1 MTPKTVLITGASRG
15 IGLEFARQ
23 CLARGDRVF
32 AACRTPQSA
41 HHLAALASDRL
52 HIIPLDVADA
62 ASIAA
67 AQRLV
72 REQTDSLDVLINNA
86 GILLDDEK
94 IPDNLAA
101 LDFERTAQV
110 FRVNATGALMVAR
123 AFLGMMRRGGIIA
136 SITSGYGS
144 LTLHTHSHTYA
155 YSASKAALNMF
166 MRALAHDRLTRGMC
180 VVVLDPG
187 WVRTDMGTEYAD
199 LAPSESV
206 GGMLRVID
214 SLKPADTGRF
224 LRWDGAEMP
233 W

>member
-1 MTPKTVLITGASRG
+1 MKMKNYLITGASRG
-15 IGLEFARQ
+15 IGLEFVRHL
-23 CLARGDRVF
+23 LARGDRVF
-32 AACRTPQSA
+32 AACRNPQSA
-41 HHLAALASDRL
+41 HDLAALAFERL
-52 HIIPLDVADA
+52 HIVPLDVADA
-62 ASIAA
+62 DSIAA
-67 AQRLV
+67 AHRIV

-94 IPDNLAA
+94 TPDNLAA

-123 AFLGMMRRGGIIA
+123 EFLGMMRPGGIIA

-144 LTLHTHSHTYA
+144 LTLHTHNDTYA

-166 MRALAHDRLTRGMC
+166 TRALAHDRLTRGMC
-180 VVVLDPG
+180 VVLLDPG
-187 WVRTDMGTEYAD
+187 WVRTDMGTDAAE

-214 SLKPADTGRF
+214 SLKSADTGRF
-224 LRWDGAEMP
+224 LRWDGAEVP

>member
-1 MTPKTVLITGASRG
+1 MKTCLITGASRG

-23 CLARGDRVF
+23 LLTRGDRVF
-32 AACRTPQSA
+32 AACRSPESA
-41 HHLAALASDRL
+41 HQLKALASDRL
-52 HIIPLDVADA
+52 HVVALDVADA
-62 ASIAA
+62 DSIAA

-72 REQTDSLDVLINNA
+72 RAQTDSLDVLINNA
-86 GILLDDEK
+86 GILLDNEK
-94 IPDNLAA
+94 IANNLAA
-101 LDFERTAQV
+101 LTFEGAAQV
-110 FRVNATGALMVAR
+110 FAVNATGALMVAQE
-123 AFLGMMRRGGIIA
+123 FLGMMRRGGIIA
-136 SITSGYGS
+136 SVTSEYGS
-144 LTLHTHSHTYA
+144 LALHTHNHTYA

-187 WVRTDMGTEYAD
+187 WVQTDMGTDAAE

-214 SLKPADTGRF
+214 LLSAADTGRF

>member
-15 IGLEFARQ
+15 IGLEFVRQ
-23 CLARGDRVF
+23 CLARGERVF
-32 AACRTPQSA
+32 AACRSPQSA
-41 HHLAALASDRL
+41 HRLAALASDRL

-62 ASIAA
+62 DSIARA
-67 AQRLV
+67 WQIVHAQT
-72 REQTDSLDVLINNA
+72 EALDVLINNA

-94 IPDNLAA
+94 ISDNLAA
-101 LDFERTAQV
+101 LDFERTIQV
-110 FRVNATGALMVAR
+110 FRVNAVGALMVAR
-123 AFLGMMRRGGIIA
+123 EFLGMMRQGGIIA

-166 MRALAHDRLTRGMC
+166 MRALAHDRLTRGLC
-180 VVVLDPG
+180 VVVVDPG
-187 WVRTDMGTEYAD
+187 WVRTDMGTDAAELEPA
-199 LAPSESV
+199 ESV

-214 SLKPADTGRF
+214 SLRPADTGRF

>member
-1 MTPKTVLITGASRG
+1 MKTCLITGASRG

-23 CLARGDRVF
+23 LLARGDRVF
-32 AACRTPQSA
+32 AACRNPESA
-41 HHLAALASDRL
+41 HQLTALASDRL
-52 HIIPLDVADA
+52 HIVPLDVADA
-62 ASIAA
+62 DSIAA
-67 AQRLV
+67 ARHIVHQ
-72 REQTDSLDVLINNA
+72 QTESLDLLINNA
-86 GILLDDEK
+86 AILLDDEK
-94 IPDNLAA
+94 TPGNLAA

-123 AFLGMMRRGGIIA
+123 EFLGMMHPGGIVA

-144 LTLHTHSHTYA
+144 LTLHTHNDTYA

-180 VVVLDPG
+180 VVVVDPG
-187 WVRTDMGTEYAD
+187 WVRTDMGTDAAE